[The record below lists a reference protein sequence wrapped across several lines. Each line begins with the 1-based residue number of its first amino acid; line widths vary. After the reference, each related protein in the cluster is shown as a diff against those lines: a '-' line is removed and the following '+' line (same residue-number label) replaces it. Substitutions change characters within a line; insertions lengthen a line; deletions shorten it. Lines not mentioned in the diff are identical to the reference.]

1 MEGEG
6 YIVVIIKN
14 IERDRDSG
22 GSGLTQD
29 DVLTVTMKVR
39 LKYNTKTIVRVTG
52 IAFFL
57 A

>member
-1 MEGEG
+1 M
-6 YIVVIIKN
+6 IIRN

-39 LKYNTKTIVRVTG
+39 LKYNTRTIVRVTG
-52 IAFFL
+52 IAFF
-57 A
+57 

>member
-1 MEGEG
+1 M
-6 YIVVIIKN
+6 IIRN
-14 IERDRDSG
+14 IERDTDSG
-22 GSGLTQD
+22 GIGRTQD

-39 LKYNTKTIVRVTG
+39 LKYNTRTIVRVTG